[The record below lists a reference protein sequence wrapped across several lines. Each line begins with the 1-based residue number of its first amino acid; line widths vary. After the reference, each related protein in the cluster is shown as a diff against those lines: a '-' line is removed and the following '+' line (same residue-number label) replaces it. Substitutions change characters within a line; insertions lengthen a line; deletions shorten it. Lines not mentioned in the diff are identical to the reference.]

1 MHMAPAH
8 AHILL
13 CVRNPSEVNL
23 QRQEEVH
30 VALRLLHVLFPLQL
44 CDLTWQ
50 FFLQLHKYK
59 AEILVPRGG
68 GEFGNLLIVLE
79 QL

>member
-1 MHMAPAH
+1 MHMAPVH

-30 VALRLLHVLFPLQL
+30 VALSLLHVLFPLQL

-50 FFLQLHKYK
+50 FFVQLHKYK
-59 AEILVPRGG
+59 AEILVLRGG
-68 GEFGNLLIVLE
+68 EEFGNLLIVLE

>member
-1 MHMAPAH
+1 MHMAFVH

-30 VALRLLHVLFPLQL
+30 VALSLLHVLFPLQL

-50 FFLQLHKYK
+50 FFLHLHKYK
-59 AEILVPRGG
+59 PGVLVLRGG
-68 GEFGNLLIVLE
+68 GGLGNLLIVLE

>member
-1 MHMAPAH
+1 MHMAFVH

-50 FFLQLHKYK
+50 FFLHLCEY
-59 AEILVPRGG
+59 EGEPGRNSGG
-68 GEFGNLLIVLE
+68 GAFGNVIIVLE
-79 QL
+79 QM